1 MELYLSFMEPH
12 RIRYIA
18 SDGTVVHD
26 EHIEVKYEFATI
38 EGSIQLQSDVKQR
51 DLIDWFDVDVTW
63 SDINRRTDTYGRIR
77 GLGTIQRMKLWQD
90 RYSGSHYLTFY
101 ANQRRRWR
109 EYLLDDFDSSMR
121 HRDDRNRRIQLG
133 ARGWRDNASESN
145 HSHGENR
152 ERRLSTSI
160 FSRSNRNTSLGIGSG
175 SSSSAAPSSLD
186 IRYLGI
192 QFSRNLNIPA
202 GTDGGKYRS
211 RPLGSRSKLILSFK
225 DYRRFIARWL
235 ATHATTAE
243 FDTTVTYPTNQVELL
258 SPPVKDH
265 HRSGGPYADSL
276 IQAVKAFSMNL
287 SSSVELPSPP
297 VKDSHHS
304 GGPDAD
310 SPIQRIPVKAF
321 PTTLSSFVDYL
332 VDTLPLPLWELQV
345 PQIPSGKGRVRWK
358 CVRIFLFSLLA
369 WASVLL
375 TRDRNVVPISTMT
388 SPS

>member
-1 MELYLSFMEPH
+1 
-12 RIRYIA
+12 
-18 SDGTVVHD
+18 VHD

-51 DLIDWFDVDVTW
+51 DLIDWFDVDVIW
-63 SDINRRTDTYGRIR
+63 SDIHRRTDTYGGIR

-90 RYSGSHYLTFY
+90 MYSGSHYLTFY
-101 ANQRRRWR
+101 ANHRRRWR

-121 HRDDRNRRIQLG
+121 QRDDRHRRVQLG
-133 ARGWRDNASESN
+133 ARGWRDKASESN

-160 FSRSNRNTSLGIGSG
+160 FARSSRNTALGIRSG

-192 QFSRNLNIPA
+192 QFSTNPNIPA
-202 GTDGGKYRS
+202 GTDDGKYRS
-211 RPLGSRSKLILSFK
+211 RALRSRSKLILSFK
-225 DYRRFIARWL
+225 DYRRFIARWV
-235 ATHATTAE
+235 ATHAITAE
-243 FDTTVTYPTNQVELL
+243 FDTTVTYPTNQVELP
-258 SPPVKDH
+258 SPPVKDR
-265 HRSGGPYADSL
+265 HRSGGPDADSL
-276 IQAVKAFSMNL
+276 IQTIPVKAFSTTL
-287 SSSVELPSPP
+287 SSSVELPAPS
-297 VKDSHHS
+297 VKDRHRS

-310 SPIQRIPVKAF
+310 SPIQTMPVKAF

-345 PQIPSGKGRVRWK
+345 PQIPPGKGRVRWK
-358 CVRIFLFSLLA
+358 CVRLFLCSLLA